1 MRRNYS
7 KYLWGVMLILLG
19 IFVVLK
25 SFDVVSG
32 SIFFTGWWTLFIII
46 PSAINL
52 IFNNN
57 RIWDLS
63 VLLFGIALFLA
74 ANDLYLEYSN
84 VWAIAVC
91 LVLINIGIGVMR
103 GNKVKTR
110 RQGKIVSGGNYVAIF
125 SGCDE
130 KPVSFDGGNAVAVFG
145 GVDLDLRDL
154 VFTNDVYLTAVSVFG
169 GVDIYTNNN
178 INVVF
183 NTVNIFGG
191 SDNYQPYIEGKPTLY
206 VDGCCVFGGTDVNKK
221 RR

>member
-1 MRRNYS
+1 MRKNYS
-7 KYLWGVMLILLG
+7 KYLWGAMLILLG

-25 SFDVVSG
+25 SFDIVSG
-32 SIFFTGWWTLFIII
+32 SLFFTGWWTLFIII

-63 VLLFGIALFLA
+63 VLLFGIALFMA
-74 ANDLYLEYSN
+74 ANELYIEYSN
-84 VWAIAVC
+84 VWAIGVC
-91 LVLINIGIGVMR
+91 LILINIGIGVIR
-103 GNKVKTR
+103 GNKTKTR
-110 RQGKIVSGGNYVAIF
+110 RRENSALSGNYIAFF

-130 KPVSFDGGNAVAVFG
+130 KPASFEGGNAVAVFG

-154 VFTNDVYLTAVSVFG
+154 VFTHDIYLTAVSVFG
-169 GVDIYTNNN
+169 GIDIYTNDN

-191 SDNYQPYIEGKPTLY
+191 NDNYQTNIQGNPTLY
-206 VDGCCVFGGTDVNKK
+206 IDGCCIFGGTDVNKK